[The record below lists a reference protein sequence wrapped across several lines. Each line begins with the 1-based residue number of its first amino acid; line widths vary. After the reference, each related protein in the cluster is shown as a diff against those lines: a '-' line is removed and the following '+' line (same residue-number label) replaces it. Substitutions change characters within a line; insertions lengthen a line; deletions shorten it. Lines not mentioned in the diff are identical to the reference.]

1 MADLHHLP
9 APALPEGW
17 EPCPSGVRRAVP
29 SGGGTDILNVWRSDG
44 SFCGWPAVK
53 PTPHV
58 LDAIAAVERAY
69 CNCGIKEVKRG

>member
-17 EPCPSGVRRAVP
+17 AQTGIGAWERGPCSVGFFAEGMLFCAFVEGRRV
-29 SGGGTDILNVWRSDG
+29 GEY
-44 SFCGWPAVK
+44 
-53 PTPHV
+53 PTRAS
-58 LDAIAAVERAY
+58 AIAAVERAW